1 MRLHTIDIRR
11 LLLAA
16 LILWS
21 GTVSGLFAIT
31 PVAVDVKPYQ
41 GGFVLARANGTIVWT
56 DIEGNA
62 TDSVKIRTGIAGIDV
77 REGSVLAV
85 SPDGSVYSVERN
97 GKSRRLCKSQLKNS
111 ADHVVGIACSM
122 DNTLILTEGG
132 VILGTADFDSFS
144 SFDFNG
150 TYSQYYDFTLFCA
163 ISASDNFFYIAGTF
177 GDGMPAVFTSAT
189 GKVWSERTLDYTE
202 GRESLRLEE
211 QPLGL
216 AYDRRMDRF
225 VMACTEGWLFYMP
238 GCSHCNSIER
248 RSVRDIAGVAFNEGK
263 AYLLEF

>member
-41 GGFVLARANGTIVWT
+41 DGFVLAHANGTIVWT

-144 SFDFNG
+144 SFSN
-150 TYSQYYDFTLFCA
+150 
-163 ISASDNFFYIAGTF
+163 
-177 GDGMPAVFTSAT
+177 
-189 GKVWSERTLDYTE
+189 SESGSFE
-202 GRESLRLEE
+202 K
-211 QPLGL
+211 
-216 AYDRRMDRF
+216 
-225 VMACTEGWLFYMP
+225 
-238 GCSHCNSIER
+238 I
-248 RSVRDIAGVAFNEGK
+248 
-263 AYLLEF
+263 